1 MRRGEIYIVNLDPAL
16 DSEANKKRPAIIVSN
31 NGANSTALRLGR
43 GVVSVIPVTRNIAH
57 IYPFQVFLS
66 SIETG
71 LNYDSKAQA
80 EQIRSL
86 STKRIDKKIGVLSQN
101 LIIEVDN
108 ALRLH
113 LDL

>member
-1 MRRGEIYIVNLDPAL
+1 MRRGEIYLVNLDPAL
-16 DSEANKKRPAIIVSN
+16 DSEANKKRPAIVVSN

-43 GVVSVIPVTRNIAH
+43 GVVSVIPVTRNITH

-66 SIETG
+66 STETG